1 MDGEDRRILVF
12 GEGLFE
18 NRKLFFV
25 FLGLEFGGLIRN
37 LVLEKEILQPEGH
50 ILGLLAEVLV

>member
-1 MDGEDRRILVF
+1 MDREDRRILVF